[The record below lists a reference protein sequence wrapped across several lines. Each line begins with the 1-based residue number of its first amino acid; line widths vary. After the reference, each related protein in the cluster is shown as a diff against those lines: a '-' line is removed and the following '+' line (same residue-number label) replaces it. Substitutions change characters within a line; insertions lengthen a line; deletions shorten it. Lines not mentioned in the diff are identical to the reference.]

1 MQDYCNI
8 SMDTSLE
15 KKKWQRRIIWS
26 YYLLRNFSYYRKATY
41 HVKNLSYLGEFDG
54 DLIQQIIVLILFQ
67 EMSARIY
74 DQYMQSIRAQ
84 NSQLSEM
91 FKSTLDVIPNG
102 VLLIDLQNK
111 TITFANREM
120 EEILG
125 ATGIAHKER
134 INVLREKVEQFIRCE
149 QSNIST
155 NDNKL

>member
-1 MQDYCNI
+1 
-8 SMDTSLE
+8 
-15 KKKWQRRIIWS
+15 
-26 YYLLRNFSYYRKATY
+26 
-41 HVKNLSYLGEFDG
+41 
-54 DLIQQIIVLILFQ
+54 
-67 EMSARIY
+67 MSARIY

-102 VLLIDLQNK
+102 VLLIDLQTK

-125 ATGIAHKER
+125 ATGIAQKER
-134 INVLREKVEQFIRCE
+134 INVLRERVEQFIRCE
-149 QSNIST
+149 QSNNTT